1 MYLDMKNIDYDL
13 RIRIRK
19 YLEFLYE
26 EKNAMLKEG
35 NAVVSSLSYSLK
47 TEIFQR
53 LNGEVIVNIPV
64 MIKNFSLKLLSN
76 LTLVMKEASYTP
88 EDSIFEVMMI
98 IIYFLIFFLYKNKY
112 LFKEGELDEKELYYI
127 YEGEVE
133 IFIKNSIGMKED
145 TKLKKLKVILNTDK
159 LY

>member
-1 MYLDMKNIDYDL
+1 MKNIDYDL

-26 EKNAMLKEG
+26 EKNAMMKEG

-88 EDSIFEVMMI
+88 EDFIFEVI
-98 IIYFLIFFLYKNKY
+98 IINIFLSLLY
-112 LFKEGELDEKELYYI
+112 
-127 YEGEVE
+127 
-133 IFIKNSIGMKED
+133 
-145 TKLKKLKVILNTDK
+145 
-159 LY
+159 